1 MALEKR
7 LKNMRE
13 VQNKPLTWE
22 KPPLDSVDDAIAV
35 KNPIDLFKARHEL
48 S

>member
-13 VQNKPLTWE
+13 IQNKPLTWE
-22 KPPLDSVDDAIAV
+22 KPPPNSVDDVIAV
-35 KNPIDLFKARHEL
+35 KNPIDLFKARYEL